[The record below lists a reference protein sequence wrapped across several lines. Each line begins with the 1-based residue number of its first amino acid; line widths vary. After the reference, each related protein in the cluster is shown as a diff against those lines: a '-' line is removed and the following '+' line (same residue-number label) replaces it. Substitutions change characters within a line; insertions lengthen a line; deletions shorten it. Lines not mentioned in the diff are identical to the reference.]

1 LAVIDGPPFSQ
12 GVTNFSLL
20 LNARCQQFEETK
32 AGYEPVQKGRPITIK
47 SLLTFQ
53 TAQKR
58 SRPTKP
64 QVKKAGAKIIDV
76 PQQSRQVEEQDEEFF
91 EGDEVGDFSFLKG
104 LNAMELGKRVE
115 KEKVKREERPTKVKV
130 AAVVNDSEDE
140 YSDEDELSDV
150 LSDAL
155 DGNGFIE
162 QNWNEEQEYEQKP
175 RAGDSQ
181 WRKKE
186 STKLPVRSVNGKLRQ
201 VDASASE
208 SESESDEK
216 SEESDSDSESDS
228 NETPVQ
234 SVAEDEG
241 QAGPEV
247 VIEAKEAL
255 ARLAEEI
262 VELPEEKVLPTRKW
276 LIVGIKSK
284 NIPRDI

>member
-1 LAVIDGPPFSQ
+1 LRYEIQWWLGRDRQSPFSQ

-20 LNARCQQFEETK
+20 LNARYQQFEETK
-32 AGYEPVQKGRPITIK
+32 AGYKPVQKGKPITIK

-58 SRPTKP
+58 PRPSKP
-64 QVKKAGAKIIDV
+64 QAKKSAKIIDV
-76 PQQSRQVEEQDEEFF
+76 PEQSRQVEEQDEEFF
-91 EGDEVGDFSFLKG
+91 EGDEVGDFSFLKS
-104 LNAMELGKRVE
+104 LNATELGKKVE

-130 AAVVNDSEDE
+130 AAVVNDREDE
-140 YSDEDELSDV
+140 YSDEDD

-155 DGNGFIE
+155 GDALDGDGFIE
-162 QNWNEEQEYEQKP
+162 PNWNEEQEYEQKP

-208 SESESDEK
+208 SESESDEE
-216 SEESDSDSESDS
+216 SEESDSDSESNS

-241 QAGPEV
+241 KAGPEA

-262 VELPEEKVLPTRKW
+262 VEAPEEKVL
-276 LIVGIKSK
+276 GA
-284 NIPRDI
+284 